1 MSVTSM
7 LRFEMAIAMGVA
19 LALGLVLLAARPA
32 DRPATRNALIV
43 LGLCAAAEI
52 AEALILSMRGARAAA
67 IAADVA
73 NVLVGIVLVRLA
85 TIFVFRVALPRLAAR
100 PAAIAEDL
108 ATAALVLGWG
118 FLWLRWSGVNPESL
132 FTTSAVVTAVLAFSM
147 QETLGNVLGGVLL
160 QLDRSIRVGDWVKV
174 DDVSGL
180 VVEVRWRYTAVET
193 RNRETVIVPNGW
205 LMRNRFTIIGSRLR
219 PDSAWRR
226 WIRVD
231 VDLAASPATVCRTL
245 ESAVRN
251 ASIANVA
258 AEPAPSA
265 VLLEIHPRYG
275 SYALRY
281 WLTDPAAD
289 DPTDTQVR
297 LHILA
302 SLQRHGMKLGAPYQ
316 EQFEHVDDEAHRVAR
331 DDEDRR
337 KRIAALERVELFAS
351 LSEAERETVARHLV
365 YAPFVAGGVMT
376 HQGDVAHWLYL
387 VIEGE
392 ADVWSETPA
401 GRQHVSTLR
410 PGSVFGEMGM
420 MTGAPRSATVTA
432 RTDVLAYRLDKE
444 GFAEILH
451 SRPDIADSISHV
463 LARRQ
468 ADLHDH
474 VAAAAAMPREHHA
487 DILARVRSFF
497 GLDAPRANPRGK
509 PVMRA

>member
-7 LRFEMAIAMGVA
+7 VRLEMAIAMAVA
-19 LALGLVLLAARPA
+19 LALGLALLATRPA
-32 DRPATRNALIV
+32 DRAATRNALIV
-43 LGLCAAAEI
+43 LGLCAIAEI
-52 AEALILSMRGARAAA
+52 VEALMMSMRGGRAAA

-85 TIFVFRVALPRLAAR
+85 TIFVFRVALPRLALR

-108 ATAALVLGWG
+108 ATAGLVIGWG
-118 FLWLRWSGVNPESL
+118 FLWLRLSGVNPESL
-132 FTTSAVVTAVLAFSM
+132 FATSAVVTAVLAFSM

-174 DDVSGL
+174 DDVNGR
-180 VVEVRWRYTAVET
+180 VVEVRWRFTAIQT
-193 RNRETVIVPNGW
+193 RNRETVVVPNGW
-205 LMRNRFTIIGSRLR
+205 LMKNRFTVIGSRTE
-219 PDSAWRR
+219 PGSPWRR

-231 VDLAASPATVCRTL
+231 VDLATPPTTVCRTL

-251 ASIANVA
+251 AAIPNVA
-258 AEPAPSA
+258 NEPAVSA

-281 WLTDPAAD
+281 WLTDPAVD
-289 DPTDTQVR
+289 DPTDSQVR
-297 LHILA
+297 AHILA
-302 SLQRHGMKLGAPYQ
+302 SLERHGMKLGAPYT
-316 EQFEHVDDEAHRVAR
+316 ESFEHSDDEAHRAAAR
-331 DDEDRR
+331 DEERR
-337 KRIAALERVELFAS
+337 RRLAALERVELFAS
-351 LSEAERETVARHLV
+351 LSEAERESVARHLV

-401 GRQHVSTLR
+401 GREHISSLSA
-410 PGSVFGEMGM
+410 GSVFGEMGM

-432 RTDVLAYRLDKE
+432 RTDVVAYRLDKE
-444 GFAEILH
+444 GFAEILR
-451 SRPDIADSISHV
+451 SRPDIADSMSHV

-474 VAAAAAMPREHHA
+474 LAAAAAAPREHHA

-497 GLDAPRANPRGK
+497 GLDAPHEAPRAR
-509 PVMRA
+509 PVTRS